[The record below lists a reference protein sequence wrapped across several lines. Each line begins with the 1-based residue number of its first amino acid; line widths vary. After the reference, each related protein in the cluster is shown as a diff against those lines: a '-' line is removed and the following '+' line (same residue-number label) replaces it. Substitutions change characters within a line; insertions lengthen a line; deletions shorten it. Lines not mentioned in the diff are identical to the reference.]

1 MENEATI
8 RLGIFLGLFV
18 IIALFE
24 RLVPRRPR
32 PKLRRRWI
40 TNWAIVIADTLALR
54 AFAILLPILAVTA
67 AADAANRG
75 WGALNQTDWP
85 LWINVLITIVV
96 LDFMV
101 WLHHVLNHKVPL
113 FWRFHRVHHADVEMD
128 VTTAIRFHP
137 IEIFLSMFLKI
148 GIVYLMGAPVIGVI
162 IFEILLNG
170 SAMFNHSNIRLP
182 LKLDRILRYF
192 MVTPDMH
199 RIHHS
204 AWHKET
210 DSNYGFAL
218 SIWDRWFGT
227 YTNDPKDGHEGMTV
241 GLEWQDDRPT
251 GFLWSLGLPFFRK

>member
-8 RLGIFLGLFV
+8 RLAIFLGLFAL
-18 IIALFE
+18 IAVFE
-24 RLVPRRPR
+24 QLVPRRPR
-32 PKLRRRWI
+32 PKLARRWA
-40 TNWAIVIADTLALR
+40 TNWAIVVVDTLALR

-67 AADAANRG
+67 AADAATRG
-75 WGALNQTDWP
+75 WGILNLTDWP
-85 LWINVLITIVV
+85 LWIDVLLTIVI

-113 FWRFHRVHHADVEMD
+113 FWRYHRVHHADVEMD

-148 GIVYLMGAPVIGVI
+148 GIVYLLGAPVIGVI

-182 LKLDRILRYF
+182 LKLDRILRRF

-204 AWHKET
+204 ALQPET

-218 SIWDRWFGT
+218 SVWDRWFGT
-227 YTNDPKDGHEGMTV
+227 YTDDPKGGHEKMTV

-251 GFLWSLGLPFFRK
+251 GLLWSLGLPFFRR

>member
-8 RLGIFLGLFV
+8 RLAIFLGLFAL
-18 IIALFE
+18 IAVFE
-24 RLVPRRPR
+24 HIVPRRPR
-32 PKLRRRWI
+32 PKLKRRWI
-40 TNWAIVIADTLALR
+40 TNWAIVVVDTLALR

-67 AADAANRG
+67 AADATVRG
-75 WGALNQTDWP
+75 WGALNLINWP
-85 LWINVLITIVV
+85 LWIEIILAIVI

-101 WLHHVLNHKVPL
+101 WLHHVINHKVPL
-113 FWRFHRVHHADVEMD
+113 FWRYHRVHHADVEMD

-148 GIVYLMGAPVIGVI
+148 GVVYVLGAPVLAVI

-182 LKLDRILRYF
+182 LGLDRQLRRF

-204 AWHKET
+204 ARQPET

-218 SIWDRWFGT
+218 SVWDRWFGT
-227 YTNDPKDGHEGMTV
+227 YTEDPKDGHDAMTV
-241 GLEWQDDRPT
+241 GLEWQDERPT
-251 GFLWSLGLPFFRK
+251 KLGWSLALPFFRR

>member
-8 RLGIFLGLFV
+8 RLAIFLGLFAL
-18 IIALFE
+18 IAVFE

-32 PKLRRRWI
+32 PKLKRRWM
-40 TNWAIVIADTLALR
+40 TNWAMIAVDTIALR
-54 AFAILLPILAVTA
+54 AFVIVLPILAVTA
-67 AADAANRG
+67 AIDATDRA
-75 WGALNQTDWP
+75 WGLLNQFDLP
-85 LWINVLITIVV
+85 LWLTVILTVIIM
-96 LDFMV
+96 DFV
-101 WLHHVLNHKVPL
+101 IWAHHVLNHKVPL
-113 FWRFHRVHHADVEMD
+113 FWRYHRVHHADVEMD

-148 GIVYLMGAPVIGVI
+148 GMVYALGAPVLGII

-170 SAMFNHSNIRLP
+170 SAMFNHSNIKLP
-182 LKLDRILRYF
+182 LRIDRFLRRF

-218 SIWDRWFGT
+218 SLWDRWFGT
-227 YTNDPKDGHEGMTV
+227 YTHDPKGGHEDMTV

-251 GFLWSLGLPFFRK
+251 GLLWSLGLPFFRK